1 VSALAPAEATAPPE
15 RRGVPRD
22 GVRML
27 VGRGRGA
34 VEHAHARD
42 LPRLLAPGDLLVVNT
57 SGTLAAALDAVAP
70 DGRRLRLHLSTPV
83 PGSAP
88 GEVRWMV
95 ELRIPAGPGTL
106 RFSAARRGW
115 RLRLPGGGS
124 ARIVRGGP
132 RLWEAR
138 LDLPVGLEEH
148 LEAHGRPIR
157 YAYAGADWPISDY
170 QTAFATE
177 DGSAEMP
184 SAGRALTPE
193 LVTALVAAGV
203 EIAPIL
209 LHTGV
214 SSPETGEPPFPE
226 RVRVTAATA
235 RHVNA
240 VRAAGGRVV
249 AVGTTA
255 ARALESA
262 AADDGTVEPR
272 DGWTDLVIDERRG
285 VRVVA
290 GLLTGWHAPDA
301 THLDLLRAV
310 AGRELVE
317 RCYAAAAAHGYLWHE
332 FGDLNL
338 LLPSAAGGRPR

>member
-1 VSALAPAEATAPPE
+1 MSTAVLAEATAPPE

-22 GVRML
+22 RVRML
-27 VGRGRGA
+27 VGRGGGA
-34 VEHAHARD
+34 IEHALARD

-57 SGTLAAALDAVAP
+57 SGTLAAALDTAAP
-70 DGRRLRLHLSTPV
+70 DGRRLRMHLSTPV
-83 PGSAP
+83 PGSQP
-88 GEVRWMV
+88 DEQRWMV

-106 RFSAARRGW
+106 RFTGARRGW

-124 ARIVRGGP
+124 ARLVRGGP

-138 LDLPVGLEEH
+138 LDRPVGLEEH

-184 SAGRALTPE
+184 SAGRAFTPE
-193 LVTALVAAGV
+193 LVTELVAAGI
-203 EIAPIL
+203 ELAPIL

-226 RVRVTAATA
+226 RFRVTAATA

-255 ARALESA
+255 VRALEPA
-262 AADDGTVEPR
+262 AAETGAVEAR
-272 DGWTDLVIDERRG
+272 AGWTDLVIDEARG
-285 VRVVA
+285 ARVVD

-301 THLDLLRAV
+301 THIDLLRAV
-310 AGRELVE
+310 AGRDLVD
-317 RCYAAAAAHGYLWHE
+317 RCYAAAAGQGYLWHE

-338 LLPSAAGGRPR
+338 LLP

>member
-1 VSALAPAEATAPPE
+1 MSALELAEATAPPE

-22 GVRML
+22 RVRML
-27 VGRGRGA
+27 VGRGEKKI
-34 VEHAHARD
+34 EHTSARD
-42 LPRLLAPGDLLVVNT
+42 LPRLLARGDLLVVNT
-57 SGTLAAALDAVAP
+57 SGTLAAALDTAAP
-70 DGRRLRLHLSTPV
+70 DGRPLRLHLSTPV

-88 GEVRWMV
+88 DDGRWMV

-106 RFSAARRGW
+106 RFTGVRRGW

-170 QTAFATE
+170 QTAFVTE
-177 DGSAEMP
+177 LGSAEMP

-226 RVRVTAATA
+226 RFRVAPETA

-255 ARALESA
+255 VRALESA
-262 AADDGTVEPR
+262 ASGAIVEPR
-272 DGWTDLVIDERRG
+272 DCWTDLVIDEGRG
-285 VRVVA
+285 VRVVD

-301 THLDLLRAV
+301 THIDLLRAV

-317 RCYAAAAAHGYLWHE
+317 RCYAAAIARGYLWHE

-338 LLPSAAGGRPR
+338 LLP

>member
-1 VSALAPAEATAPPE
+1 MSAVALAEATAPPE

-22 GVRML
+22 RVRML
-27 VGRGRGA
+27 VGRGRGP
-34 VEHAHARD
+34 VEHASARD
-42 LPRLLAPGDLLVVNT
+42 LPRLLEPGDLLVVNT
-57 SGTLAAALDAVAP
+57 SGTLAAALDTAAP
-70 DGRRLRLHLSTPV
+70 DGRPLRMHLSTPV
-83 PGSAP
+83 PGTDP
-88 GEVRWMV
+88 DDLRWMV

-106 RFSAARRGW
+106 RFTGGRRGW

-157 YAYAGADWPISDY
+157 YAYAGSDWPISDY

-184 SAGRALTPE
+184 SAGRAVTPE

-203 EIAPIL
+203 ELAPIL

-214 SSPETGEPPFPE
+214 SSPETGEPPFAE
-226 RVRVTAATA
+226 RFRVTAATA

-240 VRAAGGRVV
+240 VRSAGGRVV

-255 ARALESA
+255 VRALETA
-262 AADDGTVEPR
+262 AAGTGVVAPGE
-272 DGWTDLVIDERRG
+272 GWTDLVIDEARG
-285 VRVVA
+285 VRVVD
-290 GLLTGWHAPDA
+290 GLLTGWHAPEA
-301 THLDLLRAV
+301 THLDLLRAF
-310 AGRELVE
+310 AGRELVD
-317 RCYAAAAAHGYLWHE
+317 RCYAAAAAQGYLWHE

-338 LLPSAAGGRPR
+338 LLP